1 MHSVPRVSLLYTLL
15 NLTGMDVTLGGRAT
29 VECELDSRRKVGH
42 HALHWITLI
51 LLSERVQHPSVFFS
65 PVTYS

>member
-15 NLTGMDVTLGGRAT
+15 NLTGMDVTLGARAT
-29 VECELDSRRKVGH
+29 VESELDSRRKVGH

-51 LLSERVQHPSVFFS
+51 LFSERV
-65 PVTYS
+65 